1 MTSTAPHANAPD
13 APFVTDVAPR
23 KTFLDA
29 PFVLDLFAGPGGLD
43 VSAHALDIPSLGIE
57 WDKSA
62 CLTRYAAGLDTLHA
76 DVSAVRRDRFESL
89 PPEINILAGGP
100 PCQTYSVAGSGAG
113 RKALDEVKG
122 YIDRLM
128 HGDSDEE
135 IDKALGNLT
144 DPRTALV
151 LEPLRYAIQATRS
164 PNRSHRPY
172 DVIVLEQV
180 PAVEALWRQ
189 YAKVL
194 QTQGLPDGTRYEVVV
209 EVLGT
214 EAYGVPQTR
223 KRAVLVARRV
233 EFGRPSL
240 PAPTHRAYEPRK
252 WSHDALPEAPEA
264 EEQSRQEA
272 LGADSGTPAPLLPW
286 KSMGD
291 ALGKPAGTTHV
302 GRPTPFLVRSN
313 YGSSGNP
320 GRRGVRT
327 DRQPATTVTGRIT
340 RFVVF
345 QHLNDDIVHEGDR
358 FSTNEAGL
366 LQSFP
371 PDYPWSGTAQAQQ
384 VGNAV
389 PPLFGAHLLSAALAL
404 PTPIAELMDKPWIDA
419 TEEQRAKRRLHGC
432 GAPDG
437 CTDRCPRSND
447 KAPSTPARTRSTPP
461 KATPPKPVPDSAE
474 NTEVL
479 YAL

>member
-1 MTSTAPHANAPD
+1 MTSTASHKSILD
-13 APFVTDVAPR
+13 TPFI
-23 KTFLDA
+23 
-29 PFVLDLFAGPGGLD
+29 LDLFAGPGGLD
-43 VSAHALDIPSLGIE
+43 VAAHALDIPSLGIE

-76 DVSAVRRDRFESL
+76 DVSAVRREQFESL

-113 RKALDEVKG
+113 RKALAEVKN

-128 HGDSDEE
+128 HGDSDQD
-135 IDKALGNLT
+135 IDKALGNLS

-180 PAVEALWRQ
+180 PAVQALWQQ

-194 QTQGLPDGTRYEVVV
+194 QEQGLPDGTRYEVVV
-209 EVLGT
+209 DVLGT
-214 EAYGVPQTR
+214 ETYGVPQTR
-223 KRAVLVARRV
+223 KRAVLIARRV
-233 EFGRPSL
+233 GLGGPSL
-240 PAPTHRAYEPRK
+240 PAPTHRVYEPKK
-252 WSHDALPEAPEA
+252 WNRGSAPKA
-264 EEQSRQEA
+264 EEAVQQATLDLSSPESDG
-272 LGADSGTPAPLLPW
+272 LSPW
-286 KSMGD
+286 RSMGD
-291 ALGKPAGTTHV
+291 ALGDPAGSHR

-320 GRRGVRT
+320 GRRGVRS
-327 DRQPATTVTGRIT
+327 DRQPATTVTGRIS

-345 QHLNDDIVHEGDR
+345 QHLDKDIVYEGDR
-358 FSTNEAGL
+358 FSMNETGM

-389 PPLFGAHLLSAALAL
+389 PPLFGAHLLSAALEL
-404 PTPIAELMDKPWIDA
+404 PAPSPELMAKPWIAA
-419 TEEQRAKRRLHGC
+419 TEEQRAKRRSHGC
-432 GAPDG
+432 GAPDS
-437 CTDRCPRSND
+437 CTDRCPRSDD
-447 KAPSTPARTRSTPP
+447 KAPSGPTSP
-461 KATPPKPVPDSAE
+461 KAGRPSTKASEAARGM
-474 NTEVL
+474 VL
-479 YAL
+479 QYAL